1 MAFYRTDEG
10 LHLCKLIR
18 DLNLV
23 IEDTHEDLFKKISF
37 ALLSPFLPLSSP
49 SFLHF
54 FLLCVHTYGGMRLHV
69 EARRELEGLVLSGHH
84 VRFGDQIQF
93 ACLAVSIFTFRAIL
107 SGPKY
112 FYNFMLPI
120 LNNNCLFF
128 DFLLSFSHEF
138 L

>member
-37 ALLSPFLPLSSP
+37 ALLSPFLPFSSP

-54 FLLCVHTYGGMRLHV
+54 FSSVCAHIWGHAVACGGQKRT
-69 EARRELEGLVLSGHH
+69 RRVGSSGHH